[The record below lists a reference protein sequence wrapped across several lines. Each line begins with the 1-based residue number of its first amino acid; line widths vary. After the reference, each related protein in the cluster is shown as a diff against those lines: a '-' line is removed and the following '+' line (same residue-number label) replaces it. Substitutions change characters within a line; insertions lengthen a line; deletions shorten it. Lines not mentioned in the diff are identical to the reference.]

1 MTKDFTPQEALSGW
15 TAIQKRMAFEE
26 EVSST
31 PIGHQSFELRQRA
44 HALRERGDMKSAI
57 ALYEQAANLFDKGD
71 PSPAAAMAWF
81 DLGRA
86 YEHRDDGVHKDN
98 LRNAEVMYRRALASP
113 ALPKDPHRMGMVRD
127 ALASCLRHLAY
138 EDPAAEKKLLD
149 EATKLFEEAVKI
161 ALTTGSAGFED
172 VVSFSHNLGNCRAQ
186 RGEFD
191 AALFAMDRAEAYAR
205 GLGRIVEPG
214 VQEEHISRILVH
226 AAGHRARRGRSGDRE
241 QAKKQLLEAIELG
254 HPQWVDTAM
263 LRLARVLLQEAPP
276 VMGEA
281 QVFLRRIRVDR
292 IRPDLQPEFAHLLA
306 RAGLRKEALELHQRR
321 LQSAMEQWKGA
332 MADHIADH
340 HAAEAQTAAHS
351 AARLHLEEEDALEAF
366 FTLEYVSGLRFM
378 ENVEAFTRI
387 QENPLLRVLGG
398 YHHARSLL
406 AVELED
412 AASRLTQGLLDI
424 REALEKTKK
433 ILPVVD
439 TGEVPREMAEELVG
453 ILEETVK
460 HPDPAGYLQRKAREV
475 GREAVRIRER
485 MEELDS
491 TSVRPKDK
499 SWLFRL
505 TREVVRD
512 LLREHPD
519 HALVR
524 LSLAEDLL
532 VVSVWLEGDEVV
544 TRHHRVDVPRNLF
557 RRIFEHQK
565 DAKHPPLKRLEKIT
579 SDLEALDLSPG
590 LPPRRMAHGVLL
602 TSYMASFLPLGA
614 LGPRGKNP
622 LDHFEALSWM
632 PCLTPLFVR
641 QAALAPREGVVSIA
655 PGGTL
660 HHAFAFGVPLPNE
673 TRIEGPRA
681 TEERVRA
688 AAREA
693 DVVCL
698 YTHGRH
704 ASERGPHV
712 DLHGSELLGEGSLPE
727 GWAGMERV
735 ELWACQSGVNM
746 PSDPL
751 VPPVDEAFGLDVA
764 FVRNGVRSAIGTLWS
779 VPDFVTACIVRR
791 YRDGLRQGLPAPQ
804 ALADAQRF
812 WRDEGAR
819 SLLEHLTTAPTFDAG
834 LRAFKATLGAPEAEE
849 AHDAEIAAFLGP
861 SGAPSEDP
869 RRRIEEQ
876 VRRLA
881 HPLSWAGFRF
891 VGVHERRPTEPYNP
905 EHFRPITPDEIAEG
919 ERILAEVLAAPRK
932 ERAGKPLDEWI
943 EEWLAEATKLAP
955 GAPPPS
961 PEQAIR
967 VARLYRDRLVASPRH
982 NLLTALAWLHE
993 AMAVLE
999 GTSEDTGRRE
1009 AKQKLALEAAWL
1021 WIEVARGDAVFPLDL
1036 PLVGAHP
1043 VALARAERLLQGVP
1057 EDDHVRMA
1065 CAFLDLL
1072 KAYKAHETDLVALFE
1087 RTWAIAASVIQAMA
1101 PESHEAIR
1109 TLTAAWEIPL
1119 FAPRLLPDAAKLC
1132 ARKIA
1137 AVLDKPTRSA
1147 DCIGARARLR
1157 STMALVVSAGMPE
1170 IIKTVDGMG
1179 SLTPRELA
1187 REALHLGRV
1196 SNNALSHE
1204 KPLQNKRFNHAWDA
1218 IEGSL
1223 WGWPDDDRSPIWAS
1237 TGTLGGA
1244 YRRLVSSLF
1253 VGLASAPEGARDA
1266 SQFIACLQPL
1276 CDLRLPLL
1284 RRWVWLMQ
1292 PWQARHLQNFWVMA
1306 REREMVL
1313 TFLEEA
1319 ALMLDPERAG
1329 EEPPQLQPHR
1339 LDPFRDTTADL
1350 ATKGRIVPDLIPW
1363 QLSDACGWLPLPAL
1377 KGARTAAF
1385 QAVRSNQVRTEH
1397 VLSLWRSLVA
1407 TCAEAPSGRDEPG
1420 PDVLFDPGIRLPARQ
1435 DLLRRV
1441 PPFALVLGLA
1451 VEASGHLVAASIWN
1465 TGEGVEERVHLTE
1478 SKVGFLV
1485 QDLLVRLHAGS
1496 LSEEP
1501 LERTF
1506 AEGRENAWDELEALL
1521 APVLERL
1528 LGPALEK
1535 GPMHVYVLAPGSL
1548 RTLPLLGMRVGG
1560 EPLFKRVRAL
1570 VHLPTLNL
1578 ERPAAKEGTLEACWL
1593 PVERERGD
1601 TSCGEVVV
1609 ETLRRWFAP
1618 VTLYPPTTPTRDIHE
1633 VEQLEPM
1640 GPALR
1645 TLRIYATSH
1654 PFTATPG
1661 TASFNLEGGRAYS
1674 ARNTR
1679 GLMLPSCEEV
1689 ELWAATAGLGPVE
1702 TIRSNDRD
1710 HLPGLVG
1717 EFLACGAAAVL
1728 DLAWPIFD
1736 LVKALVCERFGVL
1749 RRLSELS
1756 GPGALAEAVAGTA
1769 DLLAQ
1774 WRAAASSFE
1783 DVEIALEFLDEQ
1795 RRRFAR
1801 DAGLD
1806 PRAVVPLA
1814 ARLDAP
1820 SLRGL
1825 SVEALVEEACSPV
1838 HLAAFRYWSWL

>member
-15 TAIQKRMAFEE
+15 TALQKRMAFEE

-98 LRNAEVMYRRALASP
+98 LRNAEVMYRRALDSP
-113 ALPKDPHRMGMVRD
+113 SLPRDPHRMGMVRD
-127 ALASCLRHLAY
+127 ALASCLRYLAY
-138 EDPAAEKKLLD
+138 ENPAAEKRLLD
-149 EATKLFEEAVKI
+149 EATKLFEEAVRI

-205 GLGRIVEPG
+205 RLGRFVKPG
-214 VQEEHISRILVH
+214 AQEEYISRILVH
-226 AAGHRARRGRSGDRE
+226 AAGHRARRGRGGDEE
-241 QAKKQLLEAIELG
+241 QAKKQLREAIEIG

-263 LRLARVLLQEAPP
+263 LRLARVLLEEAPP
-276 VMGEA
+276 AIEEA
-281 QVFLRRIRVDR
+281 QALLRRIRVDR
-292 IRPDLQPEFAHLLA
+292 IRAELQPEFAHLLA
-306 RAGLRKEALELHQRR
+306 SAGLRKEALELHQRR
-321 LQSAMEQWKGA
+321 IQSAMEQWKGA

-340 HAAEAQTAAHS
+340 HAAMAQTAAHS

-366 FTLEYVSGLRFM
+366 FTLEYVSGLRFT
-378 ENVEAFTRI
+378 ENVEAFTRL

-398 YHHARSLL
+398 YYHARSVL

-412 AASRLTQGLLDI
+412 AASRLTQGFLDI
-424 REALEKTKK
+424 REALEKTKE

-439 TGEVPREMAEELVG
+439 TGEVPRQMAEELVG

-485 MEELDS
+485 MDELDS

-499 SWLFRL
+499 SWLLRL

-519 HALVR
+519 HAFVR

-557 RRIFEHQK
+557 RRIFEHRK

-614 LGPRGKNP
+614 LGPRGKTP

-688 AAREA
+688 AARKA

-712 DLHGSELLGEGSLPE
+712 DLHGSEFLGEGSLPE

-791 YRDGLRQGLPAPQ
+791 YRDGLRQGLPAPR

-849 AHDAEIAAFLGP
+849 EHDAEIAAFLGP
-861 SGAPSEDP
+861 SAAPTEDP

-891 VGVHERRPTEPYNP
+891 VGVHERRPTELYNP
-905 EHFRPITPDEIAEG
+905 EHFRPITPEEMAEG
-919 ERILAEVLAAPRK
+919 ERIVAEVLAARGK
-932 ERAGKPLDEWI
+932 EREGKPLDEWI

-955 GAPPPS
+955 SAPPS

-999 GTSEDTGRRE
+999 GTSEEMGQRE

-1036 PLVGAHP
+1036 PLMGAHP
-1043 VALARAERLLQGVP
+1043 VALARAERLLQGLP

-1065 CAFLDLL
+1065 RAFIDLL
-1072 KAYKAHETDLVALFE
+1072 KASNAREDDLVAVFE
-1087 RTWAIAASVIQAMA
+1087 RTWAITASVIQAMA
-1101 PESHEAIR
+1101 LESYETLR
-1109 TLTAAWEIPL
+1109 TLTIAWEIPL
-1119 FAPRLLPDAAKLC
+1119 FVPRLLPEARKLC
-1132 ARKIA
+1132 AQKIA
-1137 AVLDKPTRSA
+1137 EVLDNPTRSA
-1147 DCIGARARLR
+1147 ECIGARARLR
-1157 STMALVVSAGMPE
+1157 STMALVVVEEMPDILKE
-1170 IIKTVDGMG
+1170 VDGMG

-1187 REALHLGRV
+1187 REALHSGML
-1196 SNNALSHE
+1196 SDAALSHE
-1204 KPLQNKRFNHAWDA
+1204 KPMQDRRFNRAWDA

-1223 WGWPDDDRSPIWAS
+1223 WGYPEDDRSPIWAS
-1237 TGTLGGA
+1237 TGTLDGA
-1244 YRRLVSSLF
+1244 YRRLASSLL
-1253 VGLASAPEGARDA
+1253 VGIASAPPGARDA

-1292 PWQARHLQNFWVMA
+1292 PWRDQRSLRFWVMA
-1306 REREMVL
+1306 RERETVL
-1313 TFLEEA
+1313 TCLEES
-1319 ALMLDPERAG
+1319 ALMVDPDKAS
-1329 EEPPQLQPHR
+1329 EEPPELQPHR
-1339 LDPFRDTTADL
+1339 LDPFHDTARDL
-1350 ATKGRIVPDLIPW
+1350 ATKGRSTPDLIPW
-1363 QLSDACGWLPLPAL
+1363 QLSEACGWLPLPAL
-1377 KGARTAAF
+1377 QGARTAAF
-1385 QAVRSNQVRTEH
+1385 QAVRSNQVRTEEMLA
-1397 VLSLWRSLVA
+1397 VWRALTEVA
-1407 TCAEAPSGRDEPG
+1407 ARAPRNRDEPG
-1420 PDVLFDPGIRLPARQ
+1420 PDVLFDPGLRLPARQ

-1441 PPFALVLGLA
+1441 PPASLVLGLA

-1465 TGEGVEERVHLTE
+1465 NGDGVEERVHLTE

-1501 LERTF
+1501 LQCIS
-1506 AEGRENAWDELEALL
+1506 AEGRAEAWDKLEGLL

-1535 GPMHVYVLAPGSL
+1535 EPMLVYVLAPGSL

-1570 VHLPTLNL
+1570 VHLPTLNF
-1578 ERPAAKEGTLEACWL
+1578 EPPAAKEGTLEACWL

-1601 TSCGEVVV
+1601 TSCGEAVV

-1618 VTLYPPTTPTRDIHE
+1618 VTIYPPTTPTRDIHE
-1633 VEQLEPM
+1633 VEQLDPM

-1645 TLRIYATSH
+1645 TLRISATSH
-1654 PFTATPG
+1654 PFTATDG
-1661 TASFNLEGGRAYS
+1661 TASFNLEGGRAYRV
-1674 ARNTR
+1674 RNTH

-1689 ELWAATAGLGPVE
+1689 ELWAATAGIGPVDA
-1702 TIRSNDRD
+1702 IRRNDRD

-1717 EFLACGAAAVL
+1717 DFLACGAAAVL

-1756 GPGALAEAVAGTA
+1756 GPGALAEAVASAA

-1774 WRAAASSFE
+1774 WRAAASSFA